1 MRREIKSI
9 FVGSLLFVALKI
21 SITFL
26 LLFLL
31 INTDSLVA
39 LYTHLIG
46 TVLLPLIITGM
57 FVGNF
62 LKKFP
67 LKTIFFNTMFVGA
80 IGGTLT
86 LSLQTELGNVEH
98 YLLLAF
104 LVLGGALVSGFS
116 GYIFSLTRKTPN
128 KENQMEA

>member
-9 FVGSLLFVALKI
+9 FVGSLFFVALKI
-21 SITFL
+21 CLTFL

-39 LYTHLIG
+39 LYAHLIG
-46 TVLLPLIITGM
+46 TVLLPLIITGI

-67 LKTIFFNTMFVGA
+67 LKTIFFNAMFVGV

-86 LSLQTELGNVEH
+86 LSLQTELGVVEH
-98 YLLLAF
+98 YIFLTF

-116 GYIFSLTRKTPN
+116 GYIFGLTKKTPN
-128 KENQMEA
+128 KKNQMDA